1 MKNYNNPHNLGPKAK
16 VIQLP
21 SGEWHYQETKAYG
34 HDAADFGYG
43 LGLEKSFNYTLTR
56 ENENYRMMFFV
67 ENFNRDIT
75 WSDETPYDSEY
86 KIGKKNW
93 YYTRAKALAAI
104 RAHFKSEE
112 WEGNS
117 GKQPAFAI
125 SPERDKHNELVLT
138 KKGTPKFRIFID
150 WDGTRNASN

>member
-1 MKNYNNPHNLGPKAK
+1 MKNEIDNPHNLGPKAK

-21 SGEWHYQETKAYG
+21 SGEWHYQETKTIG
-34 HDAADFGYG
+34 SDHAD
-43 LGLEKSFNYTLTR
+43 ETVFNYTLTR
-56 ENENYRMMFFV
+56 ENSFSASGVCRMMFFV

-75 WSDETPYDSEY
+75 WRDDDPYTSEY

-93 YYTRAKALAAI
+93 YYSRAKALAAI

-125 SPERDKHNELVLT
+125 SPERDKHGELVLT
-138 KKGTPKFRIFID
+138 KKGTPMFRIFID

>member
-1 MKNYNNPHNLGPKAK
+1 MNNYNNPHNLGPKTK
-16 VIQLP
+16 LIQLP
-21 SGEWHYQETKAYG
+21 SGEWDYQETKSIGNDHAN
-34 HDAADFGYG
+34 
-43 LGLEKSFNYTLTR
+43 ETVFNYTLIR
-56 ENENYRMMFFV
+56 QNENYRMMFYV
-67 ENFNRDIT
+67 ENFSRDIT
-75 WSDETPYDSEY
+75 WRDETPYDSEY

-125 SPERDKHNELVLT
+125 SPARDAHGELELN
-138 KKGTPKFRIFID
+138 KKGTPMFRIFID